1 MITYRILSDSEL
13 PKYAMFMKQRNS
25 DSLNLYFGTAIN
37 HSMIDNLVE
46 GMMQKTQFHQ
56 IVVAEDIDQEIVGT
70 VHIAMMDEHAVE
82 FGVMVAEAYRKKK
95 IASGMMD
102 YAMTWAQNRG
112 FRDLYMHCLSY
123 NAPIKHL
130 VKKHGLAVST
140 EGTESDARVTMP
152 PTNIFSIGHEI
163 ALRQQNI
170 INTSL
175 NHTIQSFRK
184 VLAV

>member
-37 HSMIDNLVE
+37 HGMIDHLVE
-46 GMMQKTQFHQ
+46 GMIQNPALHHV
-56 IVVAEDIDQEIVGT
+56 VVAEDIDQEIVGT
-70 VHIAMMDEHAVE
+70 VHIAMMNAHEVE
-82 FGVMVAEAYRKKK
+82 FGVMVAEAYRKMK

-102 YAMTWAQNRG
+102 YSMTWAQNRG

-130 VKKHGLAVST
+130 VKKHGLIIST

-163 ALRQQNI
+163 ALRQQNL
-170 INTSL
+170 INASL

-184 VLAV
+184 VIAV

>member
-1 MITYRILSDSEL
+1 
-13 PKYAMFMKQRNS
+13 MFMKQRNS
-25 DSLNLYFGTAIN
+25 DSLNLYFGTVFTDN
-37 HSMIDNLVE
+37 MIDGLVD
-46 GMMQKTQFHQ
+46 GMISNPTLHH

-70 VHIAMMDEHAVE
+70 VHIAMMDAHAVE
-82 FGVMVAEAYRKKK
+82 FGVMVAEAYRKMKV
-95 IASGMMD
+95 ASGMMD

-112 FRDLYMHCLSY
+112 FRDLFMHCLSY

-130 VKKHGLAVST
+130 VKKHGLTIST

-170 INTSL
+170 INTSV

-184 VLAV
+184 VIAV